1 MGKAHTFE
9 FLFATVLIILCD
21 LSLYKKSL
29 CIVFSIEKVKE
40 RYLHQAPFRKKYFD
54 LIKLILLF
62 ILQKKLMQEHEVLYY

>member
-29 CIVFSIEKVKE
+29 CIVFSVEKVKE
-40 RYLHQAPFRKKYFD
+40 RYLHQAPFRKKNLD
-54 LIKLILLF
+54 LIELILLF
-62 ILQKKLMQEHEVLYY
+62 ILQKTLMQEHEVLYY